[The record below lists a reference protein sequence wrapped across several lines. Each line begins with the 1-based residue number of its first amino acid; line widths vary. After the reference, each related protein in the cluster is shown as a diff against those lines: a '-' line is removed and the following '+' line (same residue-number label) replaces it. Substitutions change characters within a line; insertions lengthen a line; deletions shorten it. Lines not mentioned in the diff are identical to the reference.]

1 MRRCGSAA
9 SALSARA
16 LHSFLNRNYV
26 PKQTYGGRGVASHD
40 SGRNFPRKGVVCRN
54 TTEARLS
61 DRTTFHHVSHGNEI
75 TRMRRKAPCRNWNRI
90 AVALAAVLNFKS
102 STKYTAGPGELLLH
116 SDNSHLA
123 DSTRLGLVTCVSS
136 VRWPHVTADI
146 NTVRVQL
153 ACSVSMELKLLR
165 IRHLAVRRATAFRF
179 AFCGGTPQ
187 D

>member
-1 MRRCGSAA
+1 MKKKKKRL
-9 SALSARA
+9 LSFIQL
-16 LHSFLNRNYV
+16 LHHPQLLFNRH
-26 PKQTYGGRGVASHD
+26 PPHR
-40 SGRNFPRKGVVCRN
+40 
-54 TTEARLS
+54 
-61 DRTTFHHVSHGNEI
+61 
-75 TRMRRKAPCRNWNRI
+75 
-90 AVALAAVLNFKS
+90 
-102 STKYTAGPGELLLH
+102 LLH

-153 ACSVSMELKLLR
+153 ACSVSTELKLLR